1 MARPK
6 PGREALWLELE
17 RELRRFV
24 RLFDTQPE
32 WLWEPATAQ
41 LTRAVRPKLM
51 ALDELRREEA
61 GEVPVRGRGEV

>member
-6 PGREALWLELE
+6 PGREALWREVE

-32 WLWEPATAQ
+32 WLWELATAQ
-41 LTRAVRPKLM
+41 LIQAVRPKLK
-51 ALDELRREEA
+51 ALDEPRREEA
-61 GEVPVRGRGEV
+61 GEAPARGRGEM